1 MNFINFKYREDF
13 GSEWYIQILNTGN
26 HVPKFM
32 KNYSLLQGSVS
43 WNDYPGWP
51 YLQIAFGSNGFMSIL
66 FWVYKFGFDIDILS
80 RTWRWD
86 RTKELDEEEVKENV
100 QHPDPWNS

>member
-1 MNFINFKYREDF
+1 MNLFNYRHREDF
-13 GSEWYIQILNTGN
+13 GDEWYIQILNTGK

-32 KNYSLLQGSVS
+32 KNYSLIQVSVS

-51 YLQIAFGSNGFMSIL
+51 YLQIAFGSNGLLSIL

-80 RTWRWD
+80 RTWNWEH
-86 RTKELDEEEVKENV
+86 TEKLDEEKQQNDR
-100 QHPDPWNS
+100 QPDPWY